1 MRIEITILKI
11 GAKHEVTKKYL
22 GRLTDASRKMSF
34 TAECRDKLYCL
45 LLSYLSVVQ
54 SSRFIVGADRFLRG
68 EGGYVMYIPFV
79 PVTETGERLWEFTFV
94 FAVTNESDEQP
105 AELAMLTDEETESIY
120 KTIVVGSPECP
131 RAIDAMYIL
140 GEVRDSLKEL

>member
-1 MRIEITILKI
+1 MRIEVTILKI

-22 GRLTDASRKMSF
+22 ERLTDASGKMSF
-34 TAECRDKLYCL
+34 NAERREKLFCIV
-45 LLSYLSVVQ
+45 LSYFSVIQ
-54 SSRFIVGADRFLRG
+54 ASQFILGADRFSRG
-68 EGGYVMYIPFV
+68 ERGYVMYIPFV

-105 AELAMLTDEETESIY
+105 AELAVLTDEETEGIY

-131 RAIDAMYIL
+131 HPVDVMNIL
-140 GEVRDSLKEL
+140 GEVCDSLKEL